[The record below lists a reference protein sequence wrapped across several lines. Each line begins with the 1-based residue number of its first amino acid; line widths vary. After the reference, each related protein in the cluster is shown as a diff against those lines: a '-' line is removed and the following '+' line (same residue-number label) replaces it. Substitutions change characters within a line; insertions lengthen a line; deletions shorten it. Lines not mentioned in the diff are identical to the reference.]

1 MIGASFLTPR
11 ECAGTPAD
19 KTQRSSTNMFSGG
32 QQYPAKPPQVCRS
45 RYSASSRRKTTA
57 QIPSAANPDVRTVL
71 GHIVGK
77 CFPMCE
83 PAQCCCQNTFKSTTF
98 EKKLSF
104 FVFKCIFY
112 FGLKI
117 TISISIKLQ
126 LFQYMTSKEAMLKT
140 YINIQVYNWSNNN
153 ITVLNVS
160 HSVWLNIP
168 NFVWTD
174 LIVAGPAK
182 GRGHTGGRLGRVT
195 LWWALVAFKEN
206 SIFAQTRNLR
216 ERSIRKESYILAF
229 LEPKGP
235 ETFWNFYI
243 EIILYWKLLSSLLK

>member
-1 MIGASFLTPR
+1 M
-11 ECAGTPAD
+11 
-19 KTQRSSTNMFSGG
+19 
-32 QQYPAKPPQVCRS
+32 
-45 RYSASSRRKTTA
+45 
-57 QIPSAANPDVRTVL
+57 
-71 GHIVGK
+71 
-77 CFPMCE
+77 
-83 PAQCCCQNTFKSTTF
+83 
-98 EKKLSF
+98 
-104 FVFKCIFY
+104 
-112 FGLKI
+112 
-117 TISISIKLQ
+117 
-126 LFQYMTSKEAMLKT
+126 
-140 YINIQVYNWSNNN
+140 
-153 ITVLNVS
+153 NVS

-243 EIILYWKLLSSLLK
+243 EIILY